1 WTTSPL
7 SRSGPTARPTAPLVA
22 PTARGVG
29 ATVASGEVQPDES
42 TCRDR
47 TIVVPIT
54 GRGNS
59 RRAGAE
65 ELAPEGGSEGRSPQ
79 PRKQRMPSW
88 ATSTD
93 PTHRRHRLRIAIRQ
107 RHIRGRGWP
116 SQAVTPGATSG

>member
-1 WTTSPL
+1 M
-7 SRSGPTARPTAPLVA
+7 
-22 PTARGVG
+22 
-29 ATVASGEVQPDES
+29 S

-65 ELAPEGGSEGRSPQ
+65 ELAPEGGPEGRSPQ
-79 PRKQRMPSW
+79 PRKQRMPSR

-93 PTHRRHRLRIAIRQ
+93 PTHRCHRLRIAIRD
-107 RHIRGRGWP
+107 RFVDSHWSRLPHRLAISGVRAGSAPWWERNSRRLCELIALDRDIARCGFAP
-116 SQAVTPGATSG
+116 SALDHE